1 MTDNT
6 ARAGGANPQV
16 KQVLDWLKSQ
26 INSNS
31 GIAEE
36 WHEGANFYVKLKSGL
51 IVQGGSAPLDPGS
64 GSYFR
69 HGNVSF
75 RIAFSSS
82 SYLCFVGSQVNID
95 RGYCKSKTAASCVV
109 GVSAKYN
116 ASCGSTSVD
125 WLAIGY

>member
-1 MTDNT
+1 M
-6 ARAGGANPQV
+6 RGGANPQV

-51 IVQGGSAPLDPGS
+51 IVQGGKTDKS
-64 GSYFR
+64 GLS
-69 HGNVSF
+69 GIVQTLL
-75 RIAFSSS
+75 IPFSSTN
-82 SYLCFVGSQVNID
+82 YIVQLTTLMNIITDGGADYVHPNSQTTTQFTCVLAG
-95 RGYCKSKTAASCVV
+95 GYA
-109 GVSAKYN
+109 Y
-116 ASCGSTSVD
+116 